1 MKASINVKLPA
12 LFIGRFQPF
21 HKGHLDAIRQ
31 ILAKHGK
38 IIIGIGSAQYVGGRE
53 NPFSAEM
60 REKMITKSLLAE
72 KIPPKKFII
81 VKIPDIHDDNKWVQH
96 VEKLAPKFGPV
107 YSGTPKVQKL
117 FRAHGA
123 HPITVQNFNLPISG
137 TSVRRKMAYGGLWKS
152 LVPTAVKKL
161 INRA

>member
-1 MKASINVKLPA
+1 MNAKLPA

-38 IIIGIGSAQYVGGRE
+38 IIIGIGSAQYAAGSE

-60 REKMITKSLLAE
+60 REKMIAKSLLAE
-72 KIPPKKFII
+72 KIPHKRFTI
-81 VKIPDIHDDNKWVQH
+81 VKIPDIHDDNKWVRH
-96 VEKLAPKFGPV
+96 VERLAPEFGPV
-107 YSGTPKVQKL
+107 YSRTSKVQKL

-123 HPITVQNFNLPISG
+123 HPVTVQNFNLPISG
-137 TSVRRKMAYGGLWKS
+137 TLVRRKMARGKPWKD
-152 LVPTAVKKL
+152 LVPTAVRNL
-161 INRA
+161 IKT